1 MLLTGEDDR
10 AIHYSLLKYASDDW
24 VRVDDAGEIVL
35 ATVKAAV
42 AVLKDLGFKVL
53 RFTGPTATVEE
64 WAAWSEGKTDPLLLF
79 TEKHALVVCNGQIC
93 DNPYPAGILL
103 SEYPRS
109 QEQVHTALQALPRG

>member
-1 MLLTGEDDR
+1 
-10 AIHYSLLKYASDDW
+10 
-24 VRVDDAGEIVL
+24 
-35 ATVKAAV
+35 V

-79 TEKHALVVCNGQIC
+79 TEKHALVVCNGQIF